1 MRETHIRQWTSW
13 RCFLHV
19 APLIRM
25 SRGEMQMA
33 RPVLCT
39 WHLLRVETSKIRK
52 FCSFWDWQ
60 NPQENT
66 LHSQVED
73 ILWWDS
79 FRCNYD
85 EYIVHS
91 HVHIICDRLLWP
103 FTVGR
108 SFQMRFLKSLDGL
121 KVENLGREGVSCW
134 SHQWL
139 TFGTLG
145 SPKIIS
151 PQKNVLEVETWVN
164 SIRWIYIFLGGFFGY
179 FPKLSI
185 GDGEMVI
192 TGHQMLL
199 HRHLLTQDGWSQG
212 PKMFLRYL
220 PAS

>member
-1 MRETHIRQWTSW
+1 MSWIPLKFEGNFGWTIRVGRHLRWLNGYIEEFLQSIWLEIQQLWMRETHIRQWTSW

-91 HVHIICDRLLWP
+91 HVHIYATGCYDLSLLA
-103 FTVGR
+103 
-108 SFQMRFLKSLDGL
+108 GL
-121 KVENLGREGVSCW
+121 FKWGFWNHWMVLRWKTWGYLWAVEV
-134 SHQWL
+134 
-139 TFGTLG
+139 
-145 SPKIIS
+145 IS
-151 PQKNVLEVETWVN
+151 
-164 SIRWIYIFLGGFFGY
+164 
-179 FPKLSI
+179 
-185 GDGEMVI
+185 D
-192 TGHQMLL
+192 
-199 HRHLLTQDGWSQG
+199 
-212 PKMFLRYL
+212 
-220 PAS
+220 